1 MSTFIKY
8 ICLTLYYSLAQ
19 FLPASTNSYFKWC
32 RSIRKFCVKRC
43 FDYCGK
49 EVNVEKGASFGTG
62 RGIRIGD
69 RSGVGVN
76 CSIHGPLTIGDDV
89 MMGPEVVI
97 LTNSHKF
104 DRVDITMNKQGS
116 YVDPVVIGNDV
127 WIGTRSIILPGVKI
141 GNGVIIGAGA
151 VVTKD
156 VPDYAVVGG
165 VPAKI
170 IRYRNE

>member
-1 MSTFIKY
+1 MLIKY
-8 ICLTLYYSLAQ
+8 LYLILFYSFAQ
-19 FLPASTNSYFKWC
+19 YLPASTNSYFKWC
-32 RSIRKFCVKRC
+32 RSIREFCVKRC
-43 FDYCGK
+43 FDYCGE
-49 EVNVEKGASFGTG
+49 EVNVEKGARFGTG

-76 CSIHGPLTIGDDV
+76 CSVHGPLIIGNDV

-104 DRVDITMNKQGS
+104 DRIDISMNEQGS
-116 YVDPVVIGNDV
+116 YVDPVIIGNDV
-127 WIGTRSIILPGVKI
+127 WIGMRSIILPGVKI

-170 IRYRNE
+170 IRFRNE